1 MNRKKEEGRTTMNRM
16 IRSRCSTLGKAV
28 VLCAFALALVGDTST
43 AFGRQ
48 ESDGAEQQKRDPNS
62 LTFTQI
68 DFPGAVLTGPLGIND
83 RRQIVG
89 VFLDT
94 AGIGRGF
101 LLDDGIFTEITRPDG
116 SPTMAF
122 GINDRGQIVG
132 TFVDAADVL
141 RGYLLDRGVFTQIDF
156 PGATFTQPQ
165 MINNR
170 GQIVG
175 SFADASGAVH
185 NFLLDNGAFS
195 QIDFPGAA
203 PNPTDAG
210 NAIGI
215 NDRGQI
221 VSQFTDAGGVLHGY
235 ILENNIFTQFDVPHA
250 TATGA
255 SDINNRGQIVGA
267 FGDAGGGVHGYL
279 FDGDVFTQFDF
290 PGGTGIQT
298 GAINDRGQVVGI
310 SIDSAG
316 ALHGFLASKEQ
327 FNGNAISVGAGQDNA
342 AVEIAGTFTS
352 QTDLDLSAATLTITN
367 LLKEL
372 AGGGELVSGLPL
384 VLTAVPGS
392 RSNVARFV
400 DQSRPKIASATIL
413 DAGPGKFIFRMK
425 VDDVTINSPQNCSP
439 TRLTTGFRLDAAN
452 TPPIAV
458 STERSWFCSGPS
470 NTVLETH

>member
-1 MNRKKEEGRTTMNRM
+1 MDGM
-16 IRSRCSTLGKAV
+16 IRSHYSTLGKAL
-28 VLCAFALALVGDTST
+28 VLGALALTLVGDTSF
-43 AFGRQ
+43 AFDSQ
-48 ESDGAEQQKRDPNS
+48 ESGGSEQTRRRHPNE

-83 RRQIVG
+83 RGQIVG
-89 VFLDT
+89 VFVDT

-101 LLDDGIFTEITRPDG
+101 LLSDGIFTEITRPDG
-116 SPTMAF
+116 SPTMAI

-175 SFADASGAVH
+175 SFADVGGVVH
-185 NFLLDNGAFS
+185 NFLFVNGTFS
-195 QIDFPGAA
+195 QINFPGAA

-235 ILENNIFTQFDVPHA
+235 ILENNIFTQFDVPDA

-290 PGGTGIQT
+290 PGGTGVQT

-310 SIDSAG
+310 SIDFAG

-327 FNGNAISVGAGQDNA
+327 FNGNAIGVGAGQDKTA
-342 AVEIAGTFTS
+342 IELAGTFTS
-352 QTDLDLSAATLTITN
+352 PTDLDLSASTLTITN
-367 LLKEL
+367 LLHEQ
-372 AGGGELVSGLPL
+372 AGGGELARGLPL

-392 RSNVARFV
+392 RRNVARFV
-400 DQSRPKIASATIL
+400 NQSRPNFASVTIL
-413 DAGPGKFIFRMK
+413 DAGPGRFIFK
-425 VDDVTINSPQNCSP
+425 FKIDDATINSPQSCSP
-439 TRLTTGFRLDAAN
+439 TLLTTGFRLDAAGK
-452 TPPIAV
+452 PPIIV
-458 STERSWFCSGPS
+458 STERSWDCSGPS
-470 NTVLETH
+470 SGSLKAH